1 MNIENNNRREK
12 LNELKNYSS
21 PIDLSKEWAALE
33 QRLNKRKKR
42 RGFFWIFPTIPVS
55 TGLVSWMAY
64 SLMEPKA
71 TPMDVLAQTVVN
83 LTTTN
88 NPLTHEASAEITSD
102 LDLYQNL
109 AVHLTE
115 TTSDLQHGVTDTKR
129 IDEVSNIKPDAE
141 NNSKIYAQ
149 NTFKNAS
156 KDNVDIIELT
166 DNQRIQQVA
175 NESKNMAKVAVNIT
189 QQVDLND
196 QETIAQIHDKTEPK
210 AVETH
215 AFDQS
220 AINYVMVAPIT
231 ALQFEAL
238 SSMLAIEPLSMSS
251 IGISPLKK
259 RNAWFADV
267 RMLGG
272 QQVYRYKQ
280 TTIEPNEMLDQR
292 KISEKPLESYGA
304 SFIVGKEMG
313 YGWYIA
319 AGINW
324 MRHQERWMT
333 SGKDYD
339 IITLPDFLIET
350 YTNFEGKVVETVGEK
365 QVLTTTDWT
374 KIRFTQHHVVSPMV
388 AVGKQFYINTM
399 RLSIEGSLAMPIYS
413 ANTGDVWQQPETMID
428 LKKLYD
434 SKAYPHIG
442 CNISYIYPLSEKL
455 SIYGGYQ
462 YQYTKLKSDA
472 GFFRHQHFHGLGIGI
487 KYFIHH

>member
-1 MNIENNNRREK
+1 MNIENNNRKEK

-42 RGFFWIFPTIPVS
+42 KGFFWIFPTIPVS
-55 TGLVSWMAY
+55 TGLVSWMTY
-64 SLMEPKA
+64 SLILPKA
-71 TPMDVLAQTVVN
+71 TPMDVLAQSVVN
-83 LTTTN
+83 QTTTN
-88 NPLTHEASAEITSD
+88 DPLTHEASAEITSD
-102 LDLYQNL
+102 LELYQNL
-109 AVHLTE
+109 AAHLTE
-115 TTSDLQHGVTDTKR
+115 TTSDLQHGVADTKQNNQ
-129 IDEVSNIKPDAE
+129 VSNIKADAE

-166 DNQRIQQVA
+166 DKQRIQQVA
-175 NESKNMAKVAVNIT
+175 NESKNMAKVAVDIT
-189 QQVDLND
+189 QHVDLND

-210 AVETH
+210 AVETD

-220 AINYVMVAPIT
+220 FINYVMVAPIT
-231 ALQFEAL
+231 ALPFEAL
-238 SSMLAIEPLSMSS
+238 SSMLAIEPISMSG
-251 IGISPLKK
+251 IGITPLKK
-259 RNAWFADV
+259 RNVWFADV

-280 TTIEPNEMLDQR
+280 MTTEPNEILEQR
-292 KISEKPLESYGA
+292 KISEKSLESYGA
-304 SFIVGKEMG
+304 SFLAGKEMG

-333 SGKDYD
+333 SEKVYD
-339 IITLPDFLIET
+339 VITLPNVLTET

-365 QVLTTTDWT
+365 QVLIATDWT
-374 KIRFTQHHVVSPMV
+374 KTRFNQHHVVSPMI
-388 AVGKQFYINTM
+388 AVGKQFYINKM
-399 RLSIEGSLAMPIYS
+399 RLVIEGSLAMPIYS
-413 ANTGDVWQQPETMID
+413 ANIGAVWNQPATMTDMKQI
-428 LKKLYD
+428 YD
-434 SKAYPHIG
+434 SKSYPRYG
-442 CNISYIYPLSEKL
+442 CNISYIYPLSGKL

-472 GFFRHQHFHGLGIGI
+472 GFFRHQHFHGLGIGT
-487 KYFIHH
+487 KYFF